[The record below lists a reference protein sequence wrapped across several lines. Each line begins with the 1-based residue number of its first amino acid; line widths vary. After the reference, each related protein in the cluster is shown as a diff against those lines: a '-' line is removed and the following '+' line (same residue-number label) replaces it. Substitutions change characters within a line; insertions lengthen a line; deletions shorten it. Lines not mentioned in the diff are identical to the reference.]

1 MVPKVIIFPSLIAYS
16 LLSILADTCSGD
28 SGSPL
33 MMFSSNNQW
42 ILIGLTSYG
51 FECAQ
56 TAYAGVYTRVAAYQ
70 DWINATMNVAYIQTP
85 SILLHIF
92 RHFLILLVIF
102 LEIK

>member
-1 MVPKVIIFPSLIAYS
+1 M
-16 LLSILADTCSGD
+16 
-28 SGSPL
+28 
-33 MMFSSNNQW
+33 
-42 ILIGLTSYG
+42 
-51 FECAQ
+51 CAQ

-70 DWINATMNVAYIQTP
+70 DWINATMNVAYIQTA